1 LATDDQL
8 DDEVKPSRRRSFSS
22 RIDTY
27 MDKRASSLARQ
38 IDDLEDAAGRISDS
52 AGKVRQ
58 GVSISAKERIDKA
71 KETIVSVE
79 PVRKLREKR
88 PPKPVKPIRSHH
100 QPRPRTTT
108 PSEPSPI
115 LSLGSGRGKK
125 KGSDEPSPWV
135 RSYVHLVTSQP
146 ILTIAVVIMVTLVAV
161 MGISRTNI
169 HGEMDVYL
177 PKGSVHTEIVAE
189 VREEWST
196 DLVVIYVQSED
207 YWDPA
212 EGLEDPERVNITFIQ
227 ILKAMEKLEMILDPH
242 GQTEEGREVP
252 SDRGAVDGV
261 VFSLSLST
269 IIKELNSSN
278 TRATD
283 AAKEN
288 LHNWCVAEGGGI
300 ACDTGLADLVLN
312 AGVSQEVTGHYRI
325 PGTQEDIDDRVDDIP
340 QNLLSKVVIDT
351 NDNEVWDSSV
361 MVFGITSDTDV
372 PAFLEFIQK
381 ELGEALGSV
390 DDPGECY
397 DDAEFCY
404 GFYTMELTGPVPVTN
419 AITERSFSEFWK
431 VFPIGVALA
440 AIGIFIFHR
449 RLRAVL
455 IAGVPTLLAV
465 LATYGVIGWTEVE
478 VTPTIIAL
486 GPILMALGVAYGLH
500 LTNRF
505 TDETHPDLQER
516 MVIAMS
522 TTGKAIILSAVTT
535 MIGFGSLLISTLSP
549 IQTVGFS
556 LVTGIAICVIMT
568 FVLSPA
574 IAILTQYD
582 KRKAETDWDRVADIP
597 THHNKTVL
605 TIAVILMLVSL
616 VLLGSGALQTNI
628 DYLEMA
634 PNDEPSLV
642 GIKKYST
649 NFNAGALGMVIGRG
663 QFRSE
668 FNDTQNDA
676 MENLEAIE
684 CIQFGGC
691 GGDGIVDVDQVT
703 AISIIDLF
711 KTVRFGVDV
720 GLPPGTPDIITN
732 ILPITEYGVN
742 RTFWEILHEDAV
754 TSSPT
759 FQKYLLNVFYDSL
772 TEEALGMLMSSDFL
786 KTLIYV
792 DMPIL
797 SVNDMELAVAGVND
811 AIDAN
816 SGTLNVGALT
826 GVAAIGVF
834 INDMLIRGQLISI
847 GIAVALVFLALWPTF
862 RSWKLAALTTLP
874 VCWVV
879 ALQPL
884 TMIMLGQSLSLVTVM
899 IGSIVIGVGV
909 DFSIHITQRI
919 SETDMSLASVHRAVR
934 KTGLSLF
941 EATGVTILG
950 LCASFMIAIS
960 ALYWFVAIIMALI
973 VFSMLGAMFLLP
985 AMFSGIIK
993 VSMAYSEP
1001 PEEVVDAASMG
1012 E

>member
-1 LATDDQL
+1 
-8 DDEVKPSRRRSFSS
+8 
-22 RIDTY
+22 

-38 IDDLEDAAGRISDS
+38 IDDLEDAVGNVADS
-52 AGKVRQ
+52 VGKVRQ
-58 GVSISAKERIDKA
+58 GVSISAKERLDKA
-71 KETIVSVE
+71 KDTIVSVE
-79 PVRKLREKR
+79 PVRKFREKR
-88 PPKPVKPIRSHH
+88 PPKPIKPIRSHH
-100 QPRPRTTT
+100 QP
-108 PSEPSPI
+108 PSRVAQPSQTSPI
-115 LSLGSGRGKK
+115 LTLGSGRGKK
-125 KGSDEPSPWV
+125 KGSTEPSPWV
-135 RSYVHLVTSQP
+135 RSYVHLVTGQP
-146 ILTIAVVIMVTLVAV
+146 ILTIAVVLMVTLVAV
-161 MGISRTNI
+161 MGIGRTNI

-177 PKGSVHTEIVAE
+177 PKGSIHTEIVAE

-207 YWDPA
+207 YWDPMEA
-212 EGLEDPERVNITFIQ
+212 GEEGSVNITFIQ
-227 ILKAMEKLEMILDPH
+227 VLKAMEQLEMALDPY
-242 GQTEEGREVP
+242 GQTEEGRDVP
-252 SDRGAVDGV
+252 SDRGEVDNV

-269 IIKELNSSN
+269 ILKELNSSN
-278 TRATD
+278 TRAVD
-283 AAKEN
+283 AAKKN
-288 LHNWCVAEGGGI
+288 LNEWCLAEGGGI
-300 ACDTGLADLVLN
+300 ACETSLADLVLN
-312 AGVSQEVTGHYRI
+312 TGAPQEITGHYRI
-325 PGTQEDIDDRVDDIP
+325 PETQDDIDNLVEDIP
-340 QNLLSKVVIDT
+340 QNLLSKVVVDT

-361 MVFGITSDTDV
+361 MVFGITPETDV
-372 PAFLEFIQK
+372 PAFLKFIK
-381 ELGEALGSV
+381 STLGEALGSV
-390 DDPGECY
+390 DDRGECY
-397 DDAEFCY
+397 DGAEFCY

-419 AITERSFSEFWK
+419 AITERSFSEFWR

-440 AIGIFIFHR
+440 AIGIFIFHK

-465 LATYGVIGWTEVE
+465 LATYGIIGWTGIE

-500 LTNRF
+500 LVNRF

-522 TTGKAIILSAVTT
+522 TTGKAIVLSAVTT

-556 LVTGIAICVIMT
+556 LVTGIAICVLMT

-597 THHNKTVL
+597 THHNKTV
-605 TIAVILMLVSL
+605 IAVAVMLMLISMI
-616 VLLGSGALQTNI
+616 LLGSGALETNI

-649 NFNAGALGMVIGRG
+649 NFNAGALGMVIARG
-663 QFRSE
+663 QFRSD
-668 FNDTQNDA
+668 FNETQNDA
-676 MENLEAIE
+676 MENLESLDR
-684 CIQFGGC
+684 IQFGG
-691 GGDGIVDVDQVT
+691 GGGPGIVDVDKVT

-711 KTVRFGVDV
+711 KTVRFGVEV
-720 GLPPGTPDIITN
+720 GFPPGTPEVITN
-732 ILPITEYGVN
+732 LLPITEYGVN

-754 TSSPT
+754 ASNPT

-772 TEEALGMLMSSDFL
+772 TEEALGMLMTRDFD

-797 SVNDMELAVAGVND
+797 SVNEVEMAVEGVDN
-811 AIDAN
+811 AIIDN
-816 SGTLNVGALT
+816 RGTLITSKLT
-826 GVAAIGVF
+826 GVAAIGAF
-834 INDMLIRGQLISI
+834 INEMLIKSQLKSI
-847 GIAVALVFLALWPTF
+847 GIAVVLVFLVLLPTF

-973 VFSMLGAMFLLP
+973 IFSMLGAMFLLP

-993 VSMAYSEP
+993 LTMAYSEP
-1001 PEEVVDAASMG
+1001 PLDAEDAASMG

>member
-1 LATDDQL
+1 MDQ
-8 DDEVKPSRRRSFSS
+8 
-22 RIDTY
+22 
-27 MDKRASSLARQ
+27 RASSLARQ
-38 IDDLEDAAGRISDS
+38 IDDLEDAAGRLSDS

-58 GVSISAKERIDKA
+58 GVSISAKERLDKA

-79 PVRKLREKR
+79 PVKKLKERR
-88 PPKPVKPIRSHH
+88 PPKAVKPV
-100 QPRPRTTT
+100 RPRHQA
-108 PSEPSPI
+108 PARKPQSSETSPI
-115 LSLGSGRGKK
+115 LSLAPGRGKK
-125 KGSDEPSPWV
+125 KGGAEPSPWV
-135 RSYVHLVTSQP
+135 RSYVHLVTGQP
-146 ILTIAVVIMVTLVAV
+146 ILTIAIVLMVTLVAV
-161 MGISRTNI
+161 MGIGRTNI

-177 PKGSVHTEIVAE
+177 PKGSIHTEIVAE

-207 YWDPA
+207 YWAPADSPDDPS
-212 EGLEDPERVNITFIQ
+212 VNITFIQ
-227 ILKAMEKLEMILDPH
+227 LLKAMEKLELVLDPH

-252 SDRGAVDGV
+252 SDRGEVDNV
-261 VFSLSLST
+261 VFSLSIST
-269 IIKELNSSN
+269 ILKELNSSN
-278 TRATD
+278 TRAVD
-283 AAKEN
+283 AAKDN
-288 LHNWCVAEGGGI
+288 LHGWCQAEGGGI
-300 ACDTGLADLVLN
+300 LCDTSLADIILDS
-312 AGVSQEVTGHYRI
+312 GTPQSVTGYYRI
-325 PGTQEDIDDRVDDIP
+325 PDNQDDIDNLVEDIP
-340 QNLLSKVVIDT
+340 QNLLSKVLVDT
-351 NDNEVWDSSV
+351 NDNDIWDSSV
-361 MVFGITSDTDV
+361 MVFGITPNTDV
-372 PAFLEFIQK
+372 PAFLAFIK
-381 ELGEALGSV
+381 RELGEALGSV
-390 DDPGECY
+390 EDPGECY
-397 DDAEFCY
+397 EGAEFCY
-404 GFYTMELTGPVPVTN
+404 GYYTMELTGPVPVTN
-419 AITERSFSEFWK
+419 AITERSFDEFWR
-431 VFPIGVALA
+431 VFPAGVALA
-440 AIGIFIFHR
+440 AIGIFLFHR

-465 LATYGVIGWTEVE
+465 LATYGVIGWTEIE

-522 TTGKAIILSAVTT
+522 TTGRAIVLSAITT
-535 MIGFGSLLISTLSP
+535 MIGFGSLIISTLSP

-556 LVTGIAICVIMT
+556 LVTGIAICVLMT

-582 KRKAETDWDRVADIP
+582 KPKVETDWDRVADIP
-597 THHNKTVL
+597 TQHNKTV
-605 TIAVILMLVSL
+605 IAIAIGLMLISL
-616 VLLGSGALQTNI
+616 ILLGSGALKTNI

-649 NFNAGALGMVIGRG
+649 NFNAGALGMVIARAK
-663 QFRSE
+663 FRDE
-668 FNDTQNDA
+668 FNETTNSA
-676 MENLEAIE
+676 VRNLEALE

-691 GGDGIVDVDQVT
+691 GGEGIVDVDQVT

-711 KTVRFGVDV
+711 RTVRFGIDM
-720 GLPPGTPDIITN
+720 GIPAETPEIIRN
-732 ILPITEYGVN
+732 ALPITEYGVN

-772 TEEALGMLMSSDFL
+772 TEEALGMLMSKDYH

-797 SVNDMELAVAGVND
+797 SVNEVEKAVTGVD
-811 AIDAN
+811 GAIVAN
-816 SGTLNVGALT
+816 RGTLNATQLT

-834 INDMLIRGQLISI
+834 VNDMLIRSQLISI

-973 VFSMLGAMFLLP
+973 IFSMLGAMFLLP
-985 AMFSGIIK
+985 SMFSTIIK
-993 VSMAYSEP
+993 VTMSYSEP
-1001 PEEVVDAASMG
+1001 FGEVEDAASMG